1 MYFKCILCD
10 CAIKRY
16 ISELPATFISSA
28 QREITMKKYRLTDV
42 SRLHD
47 YHHEG
52 EQRQVRLWQIEALY
66 AFGDIE
72 AGQCGGW
79 IEEEANLSHA
89 GTCWLEPDALVWK
102 GARVEDDA
110 KILGESEI
118 CHRAKVGGKAQVEDS
133 RISGECFISGS
144 ARVLQ
149 QSQVIAV
156 LGLTEDTEMR
166 LQIYGS
172 ATVLAS
178 RIVHQAQI
186 YGHARVNNAFVE
198 HRSAIFDNAVIE
210 GNAENNVW
218 VCDCAQISGNA
229 RIIAG
234 SGDSQIP
241 TIRYS
246 SKVYGNALIEGD
258 CVLKHRVQVY
268 GNAALIGGPVLLDN
282 NVQVYGEAK
291 VMGNVLIENNV
302 QIYDEAA
309 VEGFGGELIHLRGM
323 KDING
328 AQRITRTPF
337 YGIF

>member
-1 MYFKCILCD
+1 
-10 CAIKRY
+10 
-16 ISELPATFISSA
+16 
-28 QREITMKKYRLTDV
+28 MKKYRLTDI

-47 YHHEG
+47 YQHDG

-66 AFGDIE
+66 AFGDVE
-72 AGQCGGW
+72 AGQYGGW
-79 IEEEANLSHA
+79 IEEEANLSHS
-89 GTCWLEPDALVWK
+89 GTCWLEPDALVWNK
-102 GARVEDDA
+102 AQIEDNA
-110 KILGESEI
+110 TVRGESEI
-118 CHRAKVGGKAQVEDS
+118 CHRAKVGGHAQVEDS
-133 RISGECFISGS
+133 RISGECSIHGS

-156 LGLTEDTEMR
+156 LGLTEDSEMR

-172 ATVLAS
+172 ATVRAS

-198 HRSAIFDNAVIE
+198 HRSAIFDNAIIE

-246 SKVYGNALIEGD
+246 SRVYGNAIIEGD

-268 GNAALIGGPVLLDN
+268 GNAALIGGPLLLDN
-282 NVQVYGEAK
+282 NVRVYGQAK

-309 VEGFGGELIHLRGM
+309 VEGFDGELIHLRGM

>member
-1 MYFKCILCD
+1 MPVNYLL
-10 CAIKRY
+10 R
-16 ISELPATFISSA
+16 FISRT
-28 QREITMKKYRLTDV
+28 QRETAMKKYRLTEN

-47 YHHEG
+47 YPHDG

-66 AFGDIE
+66 AFGNVE
-72 AGQCGGW
+72 TGQCGGW

-89 GTCWLEPDALVWK
+89 GTCWLEPDALVWN

-118 CHRAKVGGKAQVEDS
+118 CHRAKVGGNAQVEDS
-133 RISGECFISGS
+133 HISGECSVSGS

-186 YGHARVNNAFVE
+186 YGHAHVNNAFVE
-198 HRSAIFDNAVIE
+198 HRSAIFDNAIIE

-218 VCDCAQISGNA
+218 ICDCAQVSGNA

-246 SKVYGNALIEGD
+246 SRVYGNAIIEGD

-268 GNAALIGGPVLLDN
+268 GDAVLIGGPVLLDN
-282 NVQVYGEAK
+282 NVQIYGQAK

-309 VEGFGGELIHLRGM
+309 VEGVGGEPIHLRGM

-328 AQRITRTPF
+328 VPANHPARPF